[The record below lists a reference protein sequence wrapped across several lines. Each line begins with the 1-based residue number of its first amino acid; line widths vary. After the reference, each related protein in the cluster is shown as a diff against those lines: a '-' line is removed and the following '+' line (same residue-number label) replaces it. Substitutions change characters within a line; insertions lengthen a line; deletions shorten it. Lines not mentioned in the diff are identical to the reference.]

1 MVRVTL
7 PGKSRRK
14 AMNPMSE
21 SLLQLAMAGAFG
33 AFIGLLFRVTRRP
46 GQARAFT
53 FTLVG
58 LVAGITAYLIF
69 HVLTRT
75 TGAPPWLLPVLVLL
89 QVWLW
94 LGPLGPK
101 FRHLGKDGDE
111 PR

>member
-1 MVRVTL
+1 MPETL
-7 PGKSRRK
+7 
-14 AMNPMSE
+14 M
-21 SLLQLAMAGAFG
+21 QLAMAGAFG
-33 AFIGLLFRVTRRP
+33 AFVGLLFRVTRRP

-58 LVAGITAYLIF
+58 LAAGITAYLIF
-69 HVLTRT
+69 YLLTRT
-75 TGAPPWLLPVLVLL
+75 TGAPAWLLPLLVLL

-101 FRHLGKDGDE
+101 WRRLGKNGDE

>member
-1 MVRVTL
+1 
-7 PGKSRRK
+7 
-14 AMNPMSE
+14 MNPMSE